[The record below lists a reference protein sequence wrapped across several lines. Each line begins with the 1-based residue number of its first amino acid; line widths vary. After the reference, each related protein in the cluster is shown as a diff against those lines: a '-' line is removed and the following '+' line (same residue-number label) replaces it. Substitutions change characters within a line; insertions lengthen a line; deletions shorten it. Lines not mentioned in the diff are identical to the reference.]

1 MEPIVRSIHSAV
13 QSRNGTLLAF
23 RTSARTSLTCSIR
36 SALRSGRALK
46 VGSASVLAL
55 GMTLGAGASRGAETL
70 PELTTLEEVIIT
82 AQFREETLQ
91 TVPVAITALDA
102 EQLQVRGLDTLHD
115 LTTAAP
121 NTVITRGTQTF
132 GPGAQIFIRGVGQI
146 DGHPGFEPG
155 VGVYV
160 DDVYY
165 GIVLG
170 SDFELSDSRVEILRG
185 PQGTL
190 AGKNSIGGSL
200 KLFST
205 KPSAEPDASLS
216 ASYGDYNRIQFKGA
230 GNITL
235 AEGLYLRLSGYSK
248 QIDGYVDRIDFGC
261 ANPGS
266 GVPSVVAP
274 GGSCKL
280 GTEGGEDV
288 QGARIALRWM
298 GNESFENNLVLFGTR
313 ERNEPTA
320 GVILALNNP
329 ALVPGGARFISAPE
343 SYITYSTYIIPSFTD
358 PASVLNRANG
368 RPAGSGTHPAFPIDP
383 ASDVDAYGASNNFVW
398 KISDTTSLTSIT
410 GYRDND
416 GSYGIYQGGGPF
428 PTSVLI
434 TNWSQEQLT
443 QELRLNFSAFKTDW
457 TVGGYYYTE
466 DVLYGGLKVLSPG
479 APFESLFNG
488 NDPVD
493 AKSTSA
499 FAHGVYHATD
509 KLSLIAGVRYTDEEK
524 TYTFQR
530 RNPFAADGSYSDN
543 GGLGPSY
550 ITNVGVIDGTSNTFA
565 GDEIDYRA
573 GVQYE
578 WTPDFMTYVQY
589 STGFRGGG
597 VNIRPFSLDQ
607 LVNFGT
613 ERVKAAELGAKTT
626 FLENRVRINSALFFN
641 QYDDII
647 FTNQT
652 PTPQSALN
660 LTPTNIGNADVMG
673 AEVEVATLF
682 GRWQVDLAASYLDF
696 EFTSVGNNAAVN
708 LGGVTVNN
716 KSPHTPETKFNLGVQ
731 YEIPVGSLGQVTPR
745 IDANYLDEYFTDIA
759 NTPAGKID
767 ARTLVN
773 ARLTWAS
780 STGAWEAAVVG
791 TNILDKYYILNTF
804 SNNAAGGARTFT
816 SGQPG
821 APRQIY
827 GTIRHRF

>member
-1 MEPIVRSIHSAV
+1 MEPIVRSIHSAL
-13 QSRNGTLLAF
+13 QSPNGTLLA
-23 RTSARTSLTCSIR
+23 CSIR

-46 VGSASVLAL
+46 IGSASVLAL

-102 EQLQVRGLDTLHD
+102 DQLRVRGLDTLHD
-115 LTTAAP
+115 LTSAAP
-121 NTVITRGTQTF
+121 NTTITRGTQTF

-146 DGHPGFEPG
+146 DGHLGFEPG

-165 GIVLG
+165 GVVLG

-205 KPSAEPDASLS
+205 KPSAESDAYVSGS
-216 ASYGDYNRIQFKGA
+216 FGDYNRVQFNGA

-235 AEGLYLRLSGYSK
+235 TDGLYLRLSGYSK
-248 QIDGYVDRIDFGC
+248 QIDGYVDRVDFGC
-261 ANPGS
+261 LNPGS

-298 GNESFENNLVLFGTR
+298 GNESFENNLVMFGTR

-320 GVILALNNP
+320 GVILALNNA
-329 ALVPGGARFISAPE
+329 ALVPGGGAQFITAPE

-358 PASVLNRANG
+358 PAAVLNRPGG

-383 ASDVDAYGASNNFVW
+383 ASDVDSYGVSNNFVW

-410 GYRDND
+410 GYRDNE

-434 TNWSQEQLT
+434 TDWEQDQLT
-443 QELRLNFSAFKTDW
+443 QELRLNFSAFKTDF
-457 TVGGYYYTE
+457 TVGAYYFTA
-466 DVLYGGLKVLSPG
+466 DGLYGGLKVLSPG

-488 NDPVD
+488 DDPVESE
-493 AKSTSA
+493 STSA
-499 FAHGVYHATD
+499 FAHGVFHATD

-530 RNPFAADGSYSDN
+530 QNPFAADGSYSDN

-550 ITNVGVIDGTSNTFA
+550 ITNVGVIDGTSSTFS

-613 ERVKAAELGAKTT
+613 ETVKAAELGAKTT
-626 FLENRVRINSALFFN
+626 FLENRVRINTALFFN

-652 PTPQSALN
+652 PTPQSPLN
-660 LTPTNIGNADVMG
+660 LTPTNVGNADVMG

-682 GRWQVDLAASYLDF
+682 GGLQVDLTASYLDF
-696 EFTSVGNNAAVN
+696 EFTSVGNNTGVN

-716 KSPHTPETKFNLGVQ
+716 KSPHTPETKFAVGMQ
-731 YEIPVGSLGQVTPR
+731 YAIPVGGLGNVTPR
-745 IDANYLDEYFTDIA
+745 VDANYQDEYFTDIA
-759 NTPAGKID
+759 NTQAGRID
-767 ARTLVN
+767 SRTLVN
-773 ARLTWAS
+773 ARLTWTS
-780 STGAWEAAVVG
+780 PTGAWEAAVVG

>member
-1 MEPIVRSIHSAV
+1 MEFMNKLGHLSSQPPRHALLAASV
-13 QSRNGTLLAF
+13 QSVLRNGRAAKF
-23 RTSARTSLTCSIR
+23 
-36 SALRSGRALK
+36 GRA
-46 VGSASVLAL
+46 GVLAL
-55 GMTLGAGASRGAETL
+55 GMTLGTVTTSFGADSL
-70 PELTTLEEVIIT
+70 PQTVALEEVVIT
-82 AQFREETLQ
+82 AQFREESLQ

-115 LTTAAP
+115 LTAAAP
-121 NTVITRGTQTF
+121 NTIITRGTQTF

-205 KPSAEPDASLS
+205 KPTAESDGYVS

-235 AEGLYLRLSGYSK
+235 AEGLYMRLSGYSK
-248 QIDGYVDRIDFGC
+248 QIDGYVDRVDFGC
-261 ANPGS
+261 LNPGS

-274 GGSCKL
+274 GQSCKL

-288 QGARIALRWM
+288 QGARIALRWL
-298 GNESFENNLVLFGTR
+298 GNEAFENNLVLFGTR

-320 GVILALNNP
+320 GVILALNNA
-329 ALVPGGARFISAPE
+329 ALVPGGGAQFITAPE

-358 PASVLNRANG
+358 PANILRSGVNG
-368 RPAGSGTHPAFPIDP
+368 TVPAGAGTHPAFAIDP
-383 ASDVDAYGASNNFVW
+383 ASDVDSYGVSNNFTW
-398 KISDTTSLTSIT
+398 KMSDTMSLTSIT

-434 TNWSQEQLT
+434 TNWSQDQFT
-443 QELRLNFSAFKTDW
+443 QELRLNGSAFNTDW
-457 TVGGYYYTE
+457 TVGAYYYTE

-493 AKSTSA
+493 AESMSA
-499 FAHGVYHATD
+499 FVHGIYHATE
-509 KLSLIAGVRYTDEEK
+509 KLSFIAGARYTDEEK

-530 RNPFAADGSYSDN
+530 LNPFAADGSYSDN
-543 GGLGPSY
+543 GGLGASY
-550 ITNVGVIDGTSNTFA
+550 IQSVGIIDGTSRTFD
-565 GDEIDYRA
+565 GDEVDYRA
-573 GVQYE
+573 GVQYQ
-578 WTPDFMTYVQY
+578 WTPGFMTYLQY

-597 VNIRPFSLDQ
+597 TNIRPFSLDQ

-613 ERVKAAELGAKTT
+613 ERVNATEVGVKTN
-626 FLENRVRINSALFFN
+626 LAENRLRINGAVFFN
-641 QYDDII
+641 EYDDII

-652 PTPQSALN
+652 GTAQSPNLN
-660 LTPTNIGNADVMG
+660 LTPTNIGNADIVG
-673 AEVEVATLF
+673 AEVEIAALF
-682 GRWQVDLAASYLDF
+682 GGLQVDLAASYLDF
-696 EFTSVGNNAAVN
+696 EFQSVGNSAAIN
-708 LGGVTVNN
+708 IGGVTVNN
-716 KSPHTPETKFNLGVQ
+716 KSPHTPESKLNLGVQ
-731 YEIPVGSLGQVTPR
+731 YAIPVGLSQVTPR
-745 IDANYLDEYFTDIA
+745 IDVNYLDEYFTDIA
-759 NTPAGKID
+759 NTQAGLID
-767 ARTLVN
+767 DRTLVN
-773 ARLTWAS
+773 ARVTWTS
-780 STGAWEAAVVG
+780 PTGAWSAALVG

-804 SNNAAGGARTFT
+804 NNNAANGARTFT

-827 GTIRHRF
+827 GTIQHRF